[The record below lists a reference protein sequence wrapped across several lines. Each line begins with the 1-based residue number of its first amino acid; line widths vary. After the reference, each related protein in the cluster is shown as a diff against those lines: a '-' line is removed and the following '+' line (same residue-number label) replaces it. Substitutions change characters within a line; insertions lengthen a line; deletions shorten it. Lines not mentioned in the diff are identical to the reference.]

1 MAEHKKTVLTDL
13 GPFIVY
19 FVRVYSCTC
28 HRRVYIREGHV
39 QDLVLFSPRHP
50 RAPGTTLRL
59 SGLMAG
65 SFTCRAFLLAAEL

>member
-28 HRRVYIREGHV
+28 HRRVCISERATCKIW
-39 QDLVLFSPRHP
+39 FSSLPDT
-50 RAPGTTLRL
+50 PGPQ
-59 SGLMAG
+59 GPH
-65 SFTCRAFLLAAEL
+65 